1 MTRDSVA
8 SGSRR
13 PPWLARLALLCCVA
27 ASCGAGAEQW
37 DPGVVRAVARQADAE
52 LDGERLVVM
61 NTIGRAG
68 GAELPWAARQA
79 LTTAG
84 IEVAD
89 STALRD
95 AAVAMLIF
103 EQSRFTAGEWQVT
116 TRLVHAATSQ
126 PADAAP
132 SRRWLVRCPDQQ
144 CTAQPMADEPV
155 SYSPPAAHG
164 KQT

>member
-1 MTRDSVA
+1 MCDSVP
-8 SGSRR
+8 SGSPR
-13 PPWLARLALLCCVA
+13 PLRLAWLVLACCA
-27 ASCGAGAEQW
+27 ATSCGGAGAEQW

-52 LDGERLVVM
+52 LDGERLVVLH
-61 NTIGRAG
+61 TIGGAG

-79 LTTAG
+79 LATAG

-89 STALRD
+89 SIALRD
-95 AAVAMLIF
+95 PTVAVLVF

-116 TRLVHAATSQ
+116 TRLVHAAAL
-126 PADAAP
+126 PASDGAP

-164 KQT
+164 RQT